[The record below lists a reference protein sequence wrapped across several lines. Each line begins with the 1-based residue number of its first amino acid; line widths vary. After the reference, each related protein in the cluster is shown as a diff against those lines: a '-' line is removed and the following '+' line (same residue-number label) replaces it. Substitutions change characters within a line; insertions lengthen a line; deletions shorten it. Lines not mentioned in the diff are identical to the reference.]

1 MVSVGAGEAARTGG
15 DACVARRSRFVA
27 AHTGDAS
34 VPSRPRRLPRPY
46 GLVPILFVKLH
57 NRRVRGQPAPT
68 GGADGIG
75 KIIMFISSHSNQK
88 IKDIR
93 ALRQRKERTRTGLA
107 FIEGIRIVTDAIR
120 HPGVV
125 ETLVVATELL
135 TSAFARELVQEQR
148 QAGMPYLE
156 VTAEVFRG
164 ISQKDGPQGLGAVI
178 RQRWESLEQVRLA
191 DDFCWVALDA
201 IQDPGNLGTILRT
214 CDAVGCSGVI
224 LLGQSTD
231 PYDPEALRAS
241 MGAIFSQRLVK
252 ASFDAFA
259 TWKQQHDYRVIGT
272 SGDAQAEYT
281 EVTYEFPLILLMG
294 SERQGLSPE
303 QQAICDMVISIPMV
317 GQSDSLNL
325 AIATGV
331 TLYEMFRQ
339 RRTSAHFT

>member
-1 MVSVGAGEAARTGG
+1 M
-15 DACVARRSRFVA
+15 
-27 AHTGDAS
+27 
-34 VPSRPRRLPRPY
+34 L
-46 GLVPILFVKLH
+46 
-57 NRRVRGQPAPT
+57 
-68 GGADGIG
+68 
-75 KIIMFISSHSNQK
+75 ISSHSNQK

-107 FIEGIRIVTDAIR
+107 FIEGIRIVADAIR

-125 ETLVVATELL
+125 ETLAVAPELL

-148 QAGMPYLE
+148 QAGTPCLE
-156 VTAEVFRG
+156 VTADVFRG
-164 ISQKDGPQGLGAVI
+164 LSSKDGPQGLGAVI
-178 RQRWESLEQVRLA
+178 RQRWESLDQVRLS

-214 CDAVGCSGVI
+214 CDAVSCTGVI

-241 MGAIFSQRLVK
+241 MGAIFSQRLVR

-259 TWKQQHDYRVIGT
+259 AWKWRHNHHVIGT
-272 SGDAQAEYT
+272 SGAAAAEYA
-281 EVTYEFPLILLMG
+281 EVTYQFPLVLLMG

-303 QQAICDMVISIPMV
+303 QQAICDTLVSIPMV

-339 RRTSAHFT
+339 RRKSAHFT